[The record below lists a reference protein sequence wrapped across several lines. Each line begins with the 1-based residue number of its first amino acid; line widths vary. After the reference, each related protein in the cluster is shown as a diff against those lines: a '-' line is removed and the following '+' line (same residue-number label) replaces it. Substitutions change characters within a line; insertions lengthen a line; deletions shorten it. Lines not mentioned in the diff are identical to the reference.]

1 MRQAK
6 ALRLGNSSCR
16 CAGSFAL
23 MAVMVVVTA
32 KSFSG
37 WRGPTRT
44 FKMLELLD
52 IFVNDLGKMG
62 VNLVVVE
69 DTKLFREPSFL
80 DCLQSCQRF
89 L

>member
-1 MRQAK
+1 
-6 ALRLGNSSCR
+6 
-16 CAGSFAL
+16 
-23 MAVMVVVTA
+23 
-32 KSFSG
+32 
-37 WRGPTRT
+37 
-44 FKMLELLD
+44 MLELLD

-80 DCLQSCQRF
+80 DCLQSCQIF

>member
-1 MRQAK
+1 MLPLPK
-6 ALRLGNSSCR
+6 AFQVGE
-16 CAGSFAL
+16 
-23 MAVMVVVTA
+23 VQ
-32 KSFSG
+32 
-37 WRGPTRT
+37 
-44 FKMLELLD
+44 LLD